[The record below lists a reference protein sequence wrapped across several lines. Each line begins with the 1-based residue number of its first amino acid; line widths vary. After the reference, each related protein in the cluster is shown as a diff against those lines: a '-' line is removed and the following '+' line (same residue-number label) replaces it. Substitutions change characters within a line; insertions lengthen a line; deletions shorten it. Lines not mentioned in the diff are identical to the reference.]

1 MQVSQ
6 RWRFGPFEVD
16 AHEHQL
22 LRDGQAVPLT
32 RKSFALLATLLSR
45 PGTLFTKAELFD
57 TVWAGSVVTDSAL
70 SRAIRELRVALGDDA
85 ASPRYVATAHGLGFR
100 FVAPVSASATPHAA
114 PRDACAKTIA
124 NSLVGRERDLAV
136 LDRALVDAQNGR
148 RGAVFVTGEAGIG
161 KTALVEAFVA
171 QRAAA
176 SGVWTAS
183 GRCIEQYGT
192 SEAFLPIL
200 EALEQL
206 AKQVGAKIFAET
218 LARFAP
224 AWLAQLPW
232 LADDADPTR
241 LRLALAD
248 TTPQRMLREIAQA
261 LEALAELQPVVL
273 WLEDLHWSDP
283 SSLAVVSF
291 LAGRRDPARLL
302 IVASFRPHEAPIG
315 ESPLHGLAL
324 RLLQRGQAV
333 ELALG
338 LLDIEAIRRYLDQRF
353 GGAATSVP
361 VDALAAFLHRR
372 TDGNALFT
380 VAMVD
385 DLVRRGALHEDD
397 GAWTMT
403 TSVAELD
410 DGLPD
415 NLRLLVSEQVG
426 RLPRD
431 DHRLIEAAAAV
442 GTDFCAAAI
451 AAALATDVAD
461 TEDRCALL
469 AHQGRF
475 IRAREAVVWPDG
487 TVSAGFAFLHALYWQ
502 GVHDRVPQGRRAE
515 WQRRIGLRQEQAYG
529 AHCAPVAAE
538 LAMRFA
544 AAHDPARSLR
554 YLQIAG
560 VAALSRCAYPEGI
573 ELLRRGLALVDAMP
587 AADRARQELDLLL
600 PLGAALMATQG
611 YASDDVDAT
620 YQRGL
625 LLCQSGAAPGDFER
639 VLRGLWNVA
648 FLRADLARATETA
661 HSLLL
666 QSDERRDPDLAFD
679 AHTKLGQTRLH
690 VGDLA
695 AARLHLEHALTTA
708 EGVDGA
714 DRRRGLPRVAAYLAW
729 ALWHLGYPDQALA
742 RGEEALA
749 IADDAAS
756 PHSSAFAL
764 GYVGWVLMQ
773 RGEFA
778 RAKEL
783 AARLAMLSSEYGLI
797 YWVQMAE
804 FTQGMAAVREGDAP
818 GGIARLR
825 KAIVAMRATG
835 ARVGIPYLLCELARA
850 ELIGGHRAEAHAA
863 LAQAATLAD
872 ASGNLLYAA
881 ETLRLRGEIAS
892 SDDASAMGNASPEK
906 SFRASLE
913 LARRQGAVAFELRAA
928 TSLAGLWAADGHA
941 ARATRL
947 LAPIH
952 ARFDEGADTA
962 DLARAS
968 TLLDTL
974 VPMRHRSGRVMP
986 GSIGDGERP
995 V

>member
-6 RWRFGPFEVD
+6 RWSFGPFEVD
-16 AHEHQL
+16 AHEHRL
-22 LRDGQAVPLT
+22 LRDGRPVPLT
-32 RKSFALLATLLSR
+32 HKAFALLVALLGR
-45 PGTLFTKAELFD
+45 PAALVTKAELFD

-100 FVAPVSASATPHAA
+100 FVAPVSSSSAPPGDASP
-114 PRDACAKTIA
+114 DASEPAIRTD
-124 NSLVGRERDLAV
+124 LVGRERELAV
-136 LDRALVDAQNGR
+136 LARALVDAQGGR
-148 RGAVFVTGEAGIG
+148 RRAVFVTGEAGIG

-171 QRAAA
+171 KHAAA
-176 SGVWTAS
+176 CGAWTAA
-183 GRCIEQYGT
+183 GRCVEQYGT

-206 AKQVGAKIFAET
+206 GRHVGAKPFAAT
-218 LARFAP
+218 LARYAP

-232 LADDADPTR
+232 LADDADPAR

-248 TTPQRMLREIAQA
+248 TTPQRMLRELAHA
-261 LEALAELQPVVL
+261 LEAFAAQQPVVL

-302 IVASFRPHEAPIG
+302 IVASFRLHEAPIG

-324 RLLQRGQAV
+324 RLLQRGQAD

-338 LLDIEAIRRYLDQRF
+338 LLDVDAVRRYLEQRLR
-353 GGAATSVP
+353 GPTSTVP
-361 VDALAAFLHRR
+361 FDALAAFLHRR

-385 DLVRRGALHEDD
+385 DLVRRGALQDHG
-397 GAWTMT
+397 GAWAMT
-403 TSVAELD
+403 TSVDDLD
-410 DGLPD
+410 DRLPD

-442 GTDFCAAAI
+442 GTDFCAAAV
-451 AAALATDVAD
+451 AAALAADVAE
-461 TEDRCALL
+461 TEDRCANL
-469 AHQGRF
+469 ARQGRF
-475 IRAREAVVWPDG
+475 IRTGQSVAWPDG
-487 TVSAGFAFLHALYWQ
+487 TVSAGFVFLHALYWQ
-502 GVHDRVPQGRRAE
+502 GVHDRVPEGRRAE
-515 WQRRIGLRQEQAYG
+515 WQRRIGLRQEQAHG
-529 AHCAPVAAE
+529 ADCAPVAAE
-538 LAMRFA
+538 LAMRFLA
-544 AAHDPARSLR
+544 AREPVRSLR

-573 ELLRRGLALVDAMP
+573 ALLRRGLALV
-587 AADRARQELDLLL
+587 AALPPDERERQELDLLL

-620 YQRGL
+620 YQRAL
-625 LLCQSGAAPGDFER
+625 LLCRSGAAPGDFER

-648 FLRADLARATETA
+648 FLRADLTRATDTA

-666 QSDERRDPDLAFD
+666 QSDERRDADLAFD

-695 AARLHLEHALTTA
+695 AARVHLERALATA
-708 EGVDGA
+708 PGVASA

-729 ALWHLGYPDQALA
+729 ALWHLGHPDQALA
-742 RGEEALA
+742 RSEEALA
-749 IADDAAS
+749 AADDAAS

-773 RGEFA
+773 RGEFV

-783 AARLAMLSSEYGLI
+783 AARLATLSTEYGLI

-804 FTQGMAAVREGDAP
+804 FTQGMAAVREGDASR
-818 GGIARLR
+818 GIAMLR

-850 ELIGGHRAEAHAA
+850 ELIGGHRHEARAA
-863 LAQAATLAD
+863 LAEATALAD
-872 ASGNLLYAA
+872 ASGNLLYGA
-881 ETLRLRGEIAS
+881 EALRLRGEIAL
-892 SDDASAMGNASPEK
+892 SDDAPSPEGD
-906 SFRASLE
+906 SPEQGFRAALA

-928 TSLAGLWAADGHA
+928 TSLAALWAAKGDTERA
-941 ARATRL
+941 ARL
-947 LAPIH
+947 LTPVH
-952 ARFDEGADTA
+952 ARFEEGADTA
-962 DLARAS
+962 DLARAA
-968 TLLDTL
+968 TLLVAL
-974 VPMRHRSGRVMP
+974 GPARRRPAGVLAGFA
-986 GSIGDGERP
+986 GDG
-995 V
+995 